1 MFVFSLISGTCTT
14 SKLSSS
20 SWAAI

>member
-20 SWAAI
+20 SWATI